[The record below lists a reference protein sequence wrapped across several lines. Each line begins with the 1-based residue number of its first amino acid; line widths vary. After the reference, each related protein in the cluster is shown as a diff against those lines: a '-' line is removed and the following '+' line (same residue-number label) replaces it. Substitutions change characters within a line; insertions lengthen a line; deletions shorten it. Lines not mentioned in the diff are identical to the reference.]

1 MIEVTKNNVR
11 DFYYD
16 TDRDDYFYKDNDER
30 VPDRLR
36 KGFQTTVFKRSSYN
50 PLAHH
55 ASNTELEQMMEE
67 LNIKIY

>member
-16 TDRDDYFYKDNDER
+16 IYRDDYFYKDNDEL
-30 VPDRLR
+30 VPYGLR
-36 KGFQTTVFKRSSYN
+36 IGFETTVFKRSSYN
-50 PLAHH
+50 PSAHH
-55 ASNTELEQMMEE
+55 ASNEELEKMMEE

>member
-1 MIEVTKNNVR
+1 MIEVTKSNVR

-16 TDRDDYFYKDNDER
+16 TDRDDYFYKDDGER

-36 KGFQTTVFKRSSYN
+36 KGFQTTIFKCSSYN

-55 ASNTELEQMMEE
+55 ASNDELEKMMEE
-67 LNIKIY
+67 LNIKVH